1 MEDGMLGS
9 GWVSRVTVA
18 AVMVVAGCGGLD
30 LVAPGP
36 PVAGDGELTAGGL
49 HVSLTL
55 SASTVAPPG
64 LIVAELRY
72 DNRGAAPVTVT
83 SSYGC
88 LSFAG
93 VYRDGLRIPFPS
105 TEYACTAAVTNREL
119 APGAVVGME
128 WPLEI
133 GGVELPPGSYVF
145 VAHLNTHPYELVRTF
160 VVQ

>member
-1 MEDGMLGS
+1 MLGS
-9 GWVSRVTVA
+9 SRVAGVMVM
-18 AVMVVAGCGGLD
+18 AVVVAGCGGLD

-36 PVAGDGELTAGGL
+36 PVAGDGELTAGGV

-64 LIVAELRY
+64 VIVAELRY
-72 DNRGAAPVTVT
+72 ENRGSAPVTVT
-83 SSYGC
+83 SAYGC

-119 APGAVVGME
+119 APGAVVGMD
-128 WPLEI
+128 WSLVI
-133 GGVELPPGSYVF
+133 GGAGVELPPASYLF
-145 VAHLNTHPYELVRTF
+145 VAHLNTHPNELVRTF